1 MRREVKGLHRKVPE
15 SLQHTTPRC
24 NTLQRNLC
32 SAIIVFLGDLLRQRA
47 CIVESLQHTTHTT
60 THYNTLRHTA
70 AHWNTLQ
77 RTAIQCNHGKIRD
90 SPKAQISKKVRK
102 WRIGAKSEMT
112 GECPRSG
119 PRGVRKQ
126 GLTVKCL
133 KRKLHETEQPAFTEA
148 THRALILGV
157 ERVYRNW

>member
-90 SPKAQISKKVRK
+90 SPKAQISWLLGIEFCVFRHLDLA
-102 WRIGAKSEMT
+102 RVTPCCSVFQCIAVCCSVLQCILSDVLQCVAVSEANNSS
-112 GECPRSG
+112 ECLAS
-119 PRGVRKQ
+119 
-126 GLTVKCL
+126 
-133 KRKLHETEQPAFTEA
+133 
-148 THRALILGV
+148 
-157 ERVYRNW
+157 N